1 MELSS
6 VKVEQI
12 SSKSE
17 VVIDFGENLS
27 TSEIREIALES
38 FPNTMFS
45 DGKILGRYEKTD
57 FCLYFKNISYLGNPH
72 PIFKKRIQIP
82 GTFKDL
88 YDSNANVNIKTL
100 LLGIYKYKDNIVFV
114 DFDTSTYINNRINNS
129 SAHVYTIDLL
139 KGCETGFFQKVDK
152 FGNKI
157 TVFTK
162 NRMDDYY
169 KYKFEHTEIESKIE
183 IVNTFDD
190 FFNSISKNWF
200 GIDCYKEMIKSD
212 YNNKFQ
218 SEWVGFYLEFL
229 LNNYIFDHHLYDI
242 MKYLQNKKNEDVDL
256 DLYFSKI
263 NSYGDLKTHSD
274 TSSGIIGNDYETIK
288 KLVEQGKVYYIVCN
302 HKTNLDKDY
311 SYEVTKFW
319 NSVQQKDDLLSY
331 SNKMKH
337 DVELNSYYIL
347 EINKFNFKYLDLY
360 NQGKNSNGNSRNPK
374 ISISNKNIG
383 NFLIH
388 MVEFDDEG

>member
-1 MELSS
+1 
-6 VKVEQI
+6 
-12 SSKSE
+12 
-17 VVIDFGENLS
+17 
-27 TSEIREIALES
+27 
-38 FPNTMFS
+38 
-45 DGKILGRYEKTD
+45 
-57 FCLYFKNISYLGNPH
+57 
-72 PIFKKRIQIP
+72 
-82 GTFKDL
+82 
-88 YDSNANVNIKTL
+88 
-100 LLGIYKYKDNIVFV
+100 
-114 DFDTSTYINNRINNS
+114 
-129 SAHVYTIDLL
+129 
-139 KGCETGFFQKVDK
+139 
-152 FGNKI
+152 
-157 TVFTK
+157 
-162 NRMDDYY
+162 
-169 KYKFEHTEIESKIE
+169 
-183 IVNTFDD
+183 
-190 FFNSISKNWF
+190 
-200 GIDCYKEMIKSD
+200 MIKSD

-218 SEWVGFYLEFL
+218 SEWVGLYLEFL

-337 DVELNSYYIL
+337 DVELNNYNIL